1 MTQTITIISIYV
13 NISLYMR
20 IIFDHALLYGC
31 DSSEIFS
38 PVMQENDAEYVKR
51 RHTKGYNTSQKKKKK
66 I

>member
-1 MTQTITIISIYV
+1 
-13 NISLYMR
+13 MR

-51 RHTKGYNTSQKKKKK
+51 QHTKGYNTSQKKKKK

>member
-1 MTQTITIISIYV
+1 
-13 NISLYMR
+13 MR

-51 RHTKGYNTSQKKKKK
+51 RHTKGYNTSHKK
-66 I
+66 IKNINIDVTEWSMKRILRLY